1 MHNTI
6 AYLKTCVYYS
16 TVTQF
21 LCPEKRKQNM
31 CCFRSV
37 TYLRNFICCWDE
49 YFSML
54 KFPLIAGSPFYI
66 SCKCNVMSRITG
78 LSKFCIFNF
87 CEETALKTLLVVTW
101 VDHLFHVRLKMVS
114 RDHSWTVNGLE
125 CISRAK
131 LHMQNYCI
139 ICGCQLFGLFLI
151 IVGHFR
157 CHVRYRFGSI
167 SAILDYLSSW

>member
-114 RDHSWTVNGLE
+114 RDHSWTVKWLGVYFP
-125 CISRAK
+125 CKIAHAK
-131 LHMQNYCI
+131 LLHNLWLPI
-139 ICGCQLFGLFLI
+139 IWI
-151 IVGHFR
+151 IFDHCRSFQMS
-157 CHVRYRFGSI
+157 C
-167 SAILDYLSSW
+167 